1 MKKNLTKEE
10 LAARLNG
17 REYGEEITEAEAR
30 QAKEAELVVLFGY
43 SDDCAEFRGAIYD
56 EAGASRSRPLRV
68 SKRGPI
74 QEPDHAEE
82 EVLQKFGV
90 LEYVNR
96 NVKNIQPIWSR
107 DDISWQYETEIPHAT
122 FDVMEEGEV
131 YCRGIVFSIDDL

>member
-1 MKKNLTKEE
+1 MLDKET

-30 QAKEAELVVLFGY
+30 EAKESDLVVLFGY

-56 EAGASRSRPLRV
+56 EVGASGRRPLRV

-74 QEPDHAEE
+74 EEPDHAEE

-96 NVKNIQPIWSR
+96 NAKNIQPIWSR
-107 DDISWQYETEIPHAT
+107 DEISWQYETEIPHAT
-122 FDVMEEGEV
+122 FEIMEDGEI
-131 YCRGIVFSIDDL
+131 YCRGIVFSTTDL